1 MADYLARGRVHIG
14 DVLALAGRLEPA
26 SVQTIITS
34 PPYFGLRSY
43 LPADHPDKAHEL
55 GSEATPEQFVAN
67 LVAVFRA
74 LWPALKDDGTL
85 WLNLGDSYW
94 TKPIGKGS
102 THDPKWGQARNRSE
116 GDAGGRTAT
125 AGQHKN
131 LMGIPWRVAFALQ
144 ADGWI
149 LRSDIVW
156 HKPSPMPESVTDRP
170 TKATRYFYDAS
181 AIAEP
186 APAWAGQAGT
196 FARDNG
202 KMTMLTVP
210 GQTHSSHRAD
220 RDDRVPTATRNKR
233 DVWTVA
239 SAQFPDAHYAT
250 FPPDLIRPCTLAGT
264 SERGECS
271 GCGKAWVRCVE
282 RTPMEIR
289 RSGRGA
295 ELDEFGRT
303 AASGTM
309 VAPATATTTGWAAQ
323 CACGAPTRPQTVLDP
338 FSGSG
343 TTWEVA
349 HEAGRQFIGIDL
361 DERAVGWA
369 AGRLAAMPVGRL
381 AGM

>member
-1 MADYLARGRVHIG
+1 MKGAGVGDYLAPGAVHIG
-14 DVLALAGRLEPA
+14 SVLDLAGRLEPQ
-26 SVQTIITS
+26 SVQTIVTS
-34 PPYFGLRSY
+34 PPYFGLRAY

-116 GDAGGRTAT
+116 GNAGGRTAT

-131 LMGIPWRVAFALQ
+131 LIGIPWRVAFALQ

-156 HKPSPMPESVTDRP
+156 HKPAPMPESVTDRP
-170 TKATRYFYDAS
+170 TRAHEFIFLLTKSTRYFYDAA

-186 APAWAGQAGT
+186 CVAGDRGSTYTDGKTGDVHATRGQGRRTDKQAASGLRT
-196 FARDNG
+196 YSGFN
-202 KMTMLTVP
+202 
-210 GQTHSSHRAD
+210 D
-220 RDDRVPTATRNKR
+220 RWDASPTTTRNKR

-250 FPPDLIRPCTLAGT
+250 FPAELIYPCVLAG
-264 SERGECS
+264 S
-271 GCGKAWVRCVE
+271 
-282 RTPMEIR
+282 
-289 RSGRGA
+289 
-295 ELDEFGRT
+295 
-303 AASGTM
+303 
-309 VAPATATTTGWAAQ
+309 
-323 CACGAPTRPQTVLDP
+323 RPGDLVLDP
-338 FSGSG
+338 CIGSG
-343 TTWEVA
+343 TVAQVA
-349 HEAGRQFIGIDL
+349 HELGREWQGIDL
-361 DERAVGWA
+361 DERAVTWTND
-369 AGRLAAMPVGRL
+369 RLAKLPVGRL
-381 AGM
+381 FA